1 MNKRFSYDNIIKS
14 QSIEP
19 NDLIRTYKLDR
30 CCDFMEEKYNNPR
43 LTQKQICKQLGFSDS
58 TIKRYR
64 DDIKM
69 DSPYRRNTNKK
80 KKPKQK
86 TSTVTENI
94 SNNENTKSDT
104 NESSKNKIIEKR
116 IKNRLKNDIK
126 GGNISDSHTLS
137 SKEIIDY
144 DFESDKA
151 NSIFENKQED
161 NKKYISIARRM
172 VDNA

>member
-43 LTQKQICKQLGFSDS
+43 LTQKQICRQLGFSDS

-80 KKPKQK
+80 KKPKQSPS
-86 TSTVTENI
+86 STTT
-94 SNNENTKSDT
+94 ENTKSVT
-104 NESSKNKIIEKR
+104 NKRSKN
-116 IKNRLKNDIK
+116 NVIK

-137 SKEIIDY
+137 GRELIDHT
-144 DFESDKA
+144 FQNDKA
-151 NSIFENKQED
+151 NSILENKQED
-161 NKKYISIARRM
+161 NKKIYYY
-172 VDNA
+172 N